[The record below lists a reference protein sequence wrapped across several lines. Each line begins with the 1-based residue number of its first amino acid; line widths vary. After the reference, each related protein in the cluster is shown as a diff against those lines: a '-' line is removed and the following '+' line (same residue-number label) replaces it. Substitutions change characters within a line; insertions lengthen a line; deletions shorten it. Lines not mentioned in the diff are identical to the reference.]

1 VKKLYH
7 SRFWTLGGWFT
18 WFAAGAL
25 VVSEGTT
32 VYSSIQQKKAADT
45 AASIDTSTAAYN
57 AQYDE
62 ATAEQLDYDTQHNIQ
77 VERQNDQVYLSK
89 EAVSYAAAGVL
100 ATSGSALD
108 AQITNVGR
116 MEQQIQQS
124 WVNSQQQ
131 QQQIRSQAQKGI
143 LYGQDQ
149 AAADRMSGTLALV
162 NGGAHLA
169 GMAFNTYN
177 SGTFDFGAG
186 ATAPTSDQLATDFVV
201 S

>member
-1 VKKLYH
+1 MA
-7 SRFWTLGGWFT
+7 GWFT

-25 VVSEGTT
+25 VVSVGAT
-32 VYSSIQQKKAADT
+32 VYSSIQQKKAADQ
-45 AASIDTSTAAYN
+45 AASIDTSTADYN
-57 AQYDE
+57 ARYDE
-62 ATAEQLDYDTQHNIQ
+62 ATAEQLDYDTQHNIE

-116 MEQQIQQS
+116 MEQQIQQT
-124 WVNSQQQ
+124 WVDSQQK

-149 AAADRMSGTLALV
+149 AAADKMSGTLALV

-169 GMAFNTYN
+169 GMAFNAYN
-177 SGTFDFGAG
+177 SGTFNFGSSGG
-186 ATAPTSDQLATDFVV
+186 AVAPTSDDLSRDFVV